1 MDRTPKP
8 LPMGTASN
16 GWPLC
21 RILSG
26 MDSSKCL
33 DVKGGLSSTP
43 GSNLHLWDC
52 HCLSSDPSA

>member
-1 MDRTPKP
+1 
-8 LPMGTASN
+8 MGTASN